1 MDVSA
6 HPRVTARV
14 RELGTILPSQSPLTP
29 VVLQCAIDAAALATS
44 SEDACAL
51 LTSRI
56 LGAVT
61 QTAIDQVNKSCSST
75 QSGEWSLVDAE
86 ALLKKAFVRLA
97 FRLLTQHDLSSHK
110 ASEFL
115 HETLKH
121 YAKSIASGLS
131 DDYAVSAS
139 LPSATRQERP
149 LADSALKGASVAP
162 SARLST
168 LAEPSKS
175 SVNSISKPGNEFLSP
190 PISKECAPI
199 QSNNSVKWIVLTTG
213 PGIDPLAADEN
224 DVSSSASKLDS
235 QQDPRLWYR

>member
-86 ALLKKAFVRLA
+86 ALIKKAFVRLA

-121 YAKSIASGLS
+121 YAKSIASSLS
-131 DDYAVSAS
+131 DEYAVSAS

-162 SARLST
+162 SARL
-168 LAEPSKS
+168 S

-213 PGIDPLAADEN
+213 PGIEPLAADEN